1 MSIQNKGFKMRDR
14 FLRLILVLGLVM
26 GCRFGEREDGQIVFK
41 AVDDHN
47 LEYPTTR
54 GLMFIGNYLEERTGG
69 RLKLV
74 IYHSAQLGSEK
85 ETIEQTQ
92 FGAIDINRV
101 NVNPVAQVSK
111 SMLVLAMPYIFRD
124 VEHMHKV
131 LDGEIGERLL
141 RDLEQYGLIG
151 LGYYDAGFRSFYNSQ
166 RAIEKPS
173 DLKGL
178 KIRVQHSRVMIDT
191 VKALGAS
198 PAPMSFEEVYTGLQ
212 TGLIQGAE
220 NNFPSYYYTRHY
232 EVARYYSIDEHC
244 APPEVVLFSKKS
256 WERLSGE
263 ERELIRG
270 SVKASVEYQ
279 RALWL
284 EFEARSREE
293 LEKSRV
299 EINRIE
305 DKRSFID
312 AIQGVYEKYEQD
324 PELAELVQAI
334 KAVE

>member
-1 MSIQNKGFKMRDR
+1 MRDR
-14 FLRLILVLGLVM
+14 FLWLILVVGLVM
-26 GCRFGEREDGQIVFK
+26 GCRFGEREEAQIVLK
-41 AVDDHN
+41 AADDHN

-54 GLMFIGNYLEERTGG
+54 GLLFIGNYLEERTGG

-101 NVNPVAQVSK
+101 NVNPVAQISK

-141 RDLEQYGLIG
+141 KDLEQYGLVG

-198 PAPMSFEEVYTGLQ
+198 PVPMSFEEVYTGLQ

-244 APPEVVLFSKKS
+244 APPEVILFSKRS
-256 WERLSGE
+256 WEKLSEQDRG
-263 ERELIRG
+263 LIREA
-270 SVKASVEYQ
+270 VKASVEYQ
-279 RALWL
+279 RDLWL
-284 EFEARSREE
+284 EFETRSKEE
-293 LEKSRV
+293 LEKSKLK
-299 EINRIE
+299 INPIE
-305 DKRSFID
+305 DKNGFID
-312 AIQGVYEKYEQD
+312 AVQEVYEKYEQV
-324 PELAELVQAI
+324 PELAELIQAI
-334 KAVE
+334 KAVQ